1 VAVFTPAPNP
11 FFLDTKTGNTY
22 GFSVS
27 IHQRKREECPMKLG
41 VFVSDYSPTL
51 DTLDRLK
58 SDKLGIFL
66 VQNGVYHAAIRDKS
80 KGSAV
85 LDAAPHVYV
94 LREDLETR
102 GFAADAVDSRA
113 RVVGYDDIVD
123 LVFNEY
129 PKIAWL

>member
-1 VAVFTPAPNP
+1 
-11 FFLDTKTGNTY
+11 
-22 GFSVS
+22 
-27 IHQRKREECPMKLG
+27 MKLG
-41 VFVSDYSPTL
+41 VFVSDFSSTV

-58 SDKLGIFL
+58 SDKLAIFL
-66 VQNGVYHAAIRDKS
+66 VQNGVYHAAISDKG
-80 KGSAV
+80 KASAV
-85 LDAAPHVYV
+85 LDAAPQVYV

-113 RVVGYDDIVD
+113 KVVGYGDIVD

>member
-1 VAVFTPAPNP
+1 M
-11 FFLDTKTGNTY
+11 
-22 GFSVS
+22 
-27 IHQRKREECPMKLG
+27 REEGPMKLG
-41 VFVSDYSPTL
+41 VFISDYSSTV
-51 DTLDRLK
+51 DTIERLK

-66 VQNGVYHAAIRDKS
+66 VQNGVYHAAILDKG
-80 KGSAV
+80 KGSSV
-85 LDAAPHVYV
+85 LDAAPRVYV

-113 RVVGYDDIVD
+113 KVVGYGDIVD

>member
-1 VAVFTPAPNP
+1 
-11 FFLDTKTGNTY
+11 
-22 GFSVS
+22 
-27 IHQRKREECPMKLG
+27 MKLG
-41 VFVSDYSPTL
+41 VFVSDYSPTV

-66 VQNGVYHAAIRDKS
+66 VQNGVYHAAILDKG
-80 KGSAV
+80 KGSAI
-85 LDAAPHVYV
+85 LDAAPRVYV

-102 GFAADAVDSRA
+102 GFAADAVDARA
-113 RVVGYDDIVD
+113 KVVGYGDIVD

>member
-1 VAVFTPAPNP
+1 
-11 FFLDTKTGNTY
+11 
-22 GFSVS
+22 
-27 IHQRKREECPMKLG
+27 MKLG
-41 VFVSDYSPTL
+41 VFVSDFSSTV

-58 SDKLGIFL
+58 SDKLAIFL
-66 VQNGVYHAAIRDKS
+66 VQNGVYHAAVRDKG

-85 LDAAPHVYV
+85 LDAAPQVYV

-113 RVVGYDDIVD
+113 KVVGYGDIVD

>member
-1 VAVFTPAPNP
+1 
-11 FFLDTKTGNTY
+11 
-22 GFSVS
+22 
-27 IHQRKREECPMKLG
+27 MKLG
-41 VFVSDYSPTL
+41 VFVSDYSPTV

-66 VQNGVYHAAIRDKS
+66 VQNGVYHAAILDKG

-85 LDAAPHVYV
+85 LDAAPRVYV

-113 RVVGYDDIVD
+113 KVVGLRRHRRPD
-123 LVFNEY
+123 LQRIPQDRLALGKEGAHPWQN
-129 PKIAWL
+129 